1 MCWSY
6 FNTRSF
12 LFLLS
17 LSQSYSGIPI
27 PLKLVN
33 LNCQNISCSKFKPD
47 FILLLQLTIT
57 PTFVSCILRGL
68 CVEVHQFSIAVI
80 CKLKTF
86 CPPKKPTT
94 NSLHA
99 GLGLATI
106 LYWADKDHSL
116 PECVAHNHKYHYLKK
131 TIWTNS
137 LTCFTVKQDDLQKI
151 FLPHQPASLW
161 EGEFPELAKNKR
173 IFLQVCDGIIIVWE
187 LTNSFP
193 PLPQPIAM
201 HKENNYIER
210 ESDLRSFPQPGQ
222 NLKQVDNGCFLI
234 EYKLKSNCGGLSCKL
249 LYYMWKHFLLPQLQ
263 RQKGLS
269 SWVLTTSPHIS
280 IT

>member
-1 MCWSY
+1 MRWSY
-6 FNTRSF
+6 FNTQSF

-33 LNCQNISCSKFKPD
+33 LNCQNNLCSKFKPD

-80 CKLKTF
+80 CKLKTI

-94 NSLHA
+94 ISLHA

-106 LYWADKDHSL
+106 LSWADKDHSL
-116 PECVAHNHKYHYLKK
+116 PECVAHDHEYHYLKK

-161 EGEFPELAKNKR
+161 EGEFPELAKK
-173 IFLQVCDGIIIVWE
+173 Q
-187 LTNSFP
+187 
-193 PLPQPIAM
+193 
-201 HKENNYIER
+201 NNFFYR
-210 ESDLRSFPQPGQ
+210 
-222 NLKQVDNGCFLI
+222 FLI
-234 EYKLKSNCGGLSCKL
+234 GLL
-249 LYYMWKHFLLPQLQ
+249 L
-263 RQKGLS
+263 S
-269 SWVLTTSPHIS
+269 EN
-280 IT
+280 